1 MAGFTAHIIPH
12 KTMSYSQ
19 GVNAI
24 FIVEVVGLV
33 LSPVCEVVCF
43 ITSPDKSSLRVSI
56 AKSNPALGAIQ
67 PMLNID
73 VLFLVSYTDE
83 ISAVGLTSFLSLGPV
98 LACST
103 G

>member
-1 MAGFTAHIIPH
+1 MTGFTAHVIPH

-19 GVNAI
+19 GVNAV

-33 LSPVCEVVCF
+33 LSPVSEIVCL
-43 ITSPDKSSLRVSI
+43 IICPDKSSLRVPI
-56 AKSNPALGAIQ
+56 VKPNPALGAIH

-83 ISAVGLTSFLSLGPV
+83 ISAV
-98 LACST
+98 
-103 G
+103 